1 MDSPALTLSQAHEST
16 RLVCHARFV
25 LSEIS
30 VHYWEHYPQ
39 RPWHISVAGL
49 SLCISTDDSL
59 ASPAYIPKSASIG
72 TIVSRIN
79 TPDTLCFLHI
89 LRFDLNSHS
98 ASKWQLHMLP
108 RYIHVRPSH
117 ARLKICMYYH
127 PRSAPGECRPVM
139 VWLLLPSSALST
151 GELVHKV
158 YWGHVYSCHCSDS
171 HLPEQLFSHGHDD
184 IGPGPDK
191 ILHIFQSSSEGELWI
206 CTLDKDGNAVS
217 FFNFIETQKNIG
229 IGVLAYELVK
239 TGYQLIAPAWTHHSC
254 MLAIDLLL

>member
-59 ASPAYIPKSASIG
+59 ASPAYTPKSASIG
-72 TIVSRIN
+72 TIISRIN

-89 LRFDLNSHS
+89 LRLDLNSHS

-117 ARLKICMYYH
+117 ARLRICTYYD

-139 VWLLLPSSALST
+139 VDCYFRLPHFWLANLFTRCIEAMFIHATAVIPIYQSNYFRMGMMISGLAGQDAAHIPVIQWRGVMDLHSGQGWKRSFLFQFHWDT
-151 GELVHKV
+151 KE
-158 YWGHVYSCHCSDS
+158 YWHWCVG
-171 HLPEQLFSHGHDD
+171 
-184 IGPGPDK
+184 
-191 ILHIFQSSSEGELWI
+191 LW
-206 CTLDKDGNAVS
+206 TSQDWVS
-217 FFNFIETQKNIG
+217 I
-229 IGVLAYELVK
+229 
-239 TGYQLIAPAWTHHSC
+239 IAPAWTHHSC